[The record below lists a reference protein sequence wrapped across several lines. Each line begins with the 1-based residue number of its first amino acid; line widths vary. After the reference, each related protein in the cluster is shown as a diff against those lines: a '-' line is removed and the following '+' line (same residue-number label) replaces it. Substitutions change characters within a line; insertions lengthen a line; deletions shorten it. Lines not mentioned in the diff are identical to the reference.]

1 MKYYCQA
8 TDLKLVKTPTYSCR
22 HVLSAPIILCT
33 ALAGPVSCQVIKL
46 ALGIQLISTAFT
58 KLYE

>member
-33 ALAGPVSCQVIKL
+33 ALAEPVACQVPASAWNPTYKHSIH
-46 ALGIQLISTAFT
+46 
-58 KLYE
+58 